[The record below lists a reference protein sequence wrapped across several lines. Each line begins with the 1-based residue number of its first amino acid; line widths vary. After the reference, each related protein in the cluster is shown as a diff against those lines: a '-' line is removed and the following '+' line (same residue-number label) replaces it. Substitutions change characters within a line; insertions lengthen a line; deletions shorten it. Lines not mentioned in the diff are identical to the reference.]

1 MQTNQLPGQAP
12 AAARNLKLYR
22 VTEEF
27 GNDWVLLEVDLD
39 KLTAERA
46 GLITDFW
53 SESNAFIELEQ
64 GDAVRAVVRLFG
76 MWMISTMI
84 NQGGAGFGPNTIS
97 PDGDPHP
104 GQLWS
109 ADMHDQEGWGGHDNG
124 DPYGWCGIRCI
135 GASVAPINYD
145 SVTLAEVGA

>member
-12 AAARNLKLYR
+12 TAARNLKQYR
-22 VTEEF
+22 VTEVF
-27 GNDWVLLEVDLD
+27 GDDWVLLEVDLD

-46 GLITDFW
+46 GLITEFW
-53 SESNAFIELEQ
+53 SDTNSFLELED

-84 NQGGAGFGPNTIS
+84 NQGGADFDQDTRRPPFDMNPGP
-97 PDGDPHP
+97 
-104 GQLWS
+104 LWT
-109 ADMHDQEGWGGHDNG
+109 ADMHDMEGWG
-124 DPYGWCGIRCI
+124 GIRCI